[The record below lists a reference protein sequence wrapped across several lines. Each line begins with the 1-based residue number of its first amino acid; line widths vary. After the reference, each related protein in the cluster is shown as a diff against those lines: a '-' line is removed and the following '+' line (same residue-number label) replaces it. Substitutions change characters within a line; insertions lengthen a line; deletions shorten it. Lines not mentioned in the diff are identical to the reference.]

1 MEARL
6 SNPRN
11 EASTLG
17 TERLMDDFRLV
28 AQRAGQ
34 KARERVQAADKVVR
48 DHPYKTIG
56 ITLCLGIVI
65 GAFAHRY
72 WSTRT

>member
-34 KARERVQAADKVVR
+34 KARESVQAADKVVR
-48 DHPYKTIG
+48 DNPYKTIG
-56 ITLCLGIVI
+56 ITLCAGMLI
-65 GAFAHRY
+65 GALAHR
-72 WSTRT
+72 WWFGRA